1 MPSMNL
7 SSHTHPDLTGDAEPD
22 FGAIATLGLRAET
35 ANFALRKLSDENS
48 NSDHLEAFLHSVEEL
63 PAEFF

>member
-1 MPSMNL
+1 MPSMKL

-22 FGAIATLGLRAET
+22 FGAIAARRQRAET
-35 ANFALRKLSDENS
+35 ADFALRKLSDEKS
-48 NSDHLEAFLHSVEEL
+48 SSGHVEAFLHSVEEL